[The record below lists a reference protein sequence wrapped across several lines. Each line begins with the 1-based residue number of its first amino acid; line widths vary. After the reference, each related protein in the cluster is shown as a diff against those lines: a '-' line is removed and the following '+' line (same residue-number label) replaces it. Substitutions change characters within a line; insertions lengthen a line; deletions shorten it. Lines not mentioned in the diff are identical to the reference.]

1 MRNLISEESAGTR
14 FISDKNQ
21 NVFNEVIIHKEQS
34 VNMYD
39 RIYKSNYLKNEYV
52 DALINNNAS
61 MALNSTLKILDT

>member
-21 NVFNEVIIHKEQS
+21 NVFNEVIIHKEQP

-39 RIYKSNYLKNEYV
+39 RIYKKQLFNK
-52 DALINNNAS
+52 
-61 MALNSTLKILDT
+61 